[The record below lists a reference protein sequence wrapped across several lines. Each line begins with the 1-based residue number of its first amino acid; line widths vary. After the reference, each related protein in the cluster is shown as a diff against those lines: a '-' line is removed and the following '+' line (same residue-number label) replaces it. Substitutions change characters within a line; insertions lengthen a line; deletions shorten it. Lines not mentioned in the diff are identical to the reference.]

1 MATRNVTRKRKSNGR
16 KITQGGRSH
25 GKHGVCRAEV
35 RKETIGGLPTEVNK
49 RKEKEKKKK
58 KLLEAA
64 KEIANV
70 VSARPLVLGFMAF
83 LYRGAGSAASKTEG
97 GCK

>member
-49 RKEKEKKKK
+49 RKEKEKRKKM
-58 KLLEAA
+58 LEAA
-64 KEIANV
+64 KRIANV
-70 VSARPLVLGFMAF
+70 VSARPLVLGFVAF
-83 LYRGAGSAASKTEG
+83 LYRGAGSAASKTGE

>member
-35 RKETIGGLPTEVNK
+35 RKETIGGSPTEVNK
-49 RKEKEKKKK
+49 RKEKEKRKKRKKK
-58 KLLEAA
+58 NAGGSKKDSQRRLC
-64 KEIANV
+64 
-70 VSARPLVLGFMAF
+70 SAPCAWIRGILV
-83 LYRGAGSAASKTEG
+83 
-97 GCK
+97 

>member
-58 KLLEAA
+58 K
-64 KEIANV
+64 IAGGSKRDSQRRFC
-70 VSARPLVLGFMAF
+70 SAPCAWIHGILV
-83 LYRGAGSAASKTEG
+83 
-97 GCK
+97 